1 MNETSQEKK
10 TENVRSKQNVWGQ
23 ALRRKEKSE
32 DFYFDPAEGSRSVSV
47 LALNGYL
54 DLCSKHVVSS
64 DSIGTP

>member
-1 MNETSQEKK
+1 MCGASFEEK
-10 TENVRSKQNVWGQ
+10 R
-23 ALRRKEKSE
+23 KSE

-47 LALNGYL
+47 LALNGCL